1 MAASSSDPCHDCTE
15 PVGEYEL
22 AGFVRIEQL
31 VPQATAAHLAER
43 LERVLRGEYDTGVPP
58 DKRPKVPNGPGALGF
73 SGERR
78 GVRTVQMINVW
89 KADAAFAALV
99 RSPTL
104 GRLVAQTAGWPS
116 GARVAQ
122 DQVWAKP
129 PGAPP
134 LVFHRDSPY
143 FDFAPADVVTVW
155 VALDEMAPELGP
167 LEYVRG
173 SHLWGD
179 GRSGSASSFFDP
191 DQRALLR
198 SAAQREGLEHSD
210 LAIDSLIVSMAHM
223 PAGGASMHDGRTW
236 HGSGPNSSAASP
248 RRGLG
253 IHFVPAC
260 ATFTPGAE
268 LGKLWAPLK
277 QAGTDALPNDLLPV
291 TWVPSA
297 GDAPIHY
304 SPIK

>member
-1 MAASSSDPCHDCTE
+1 MQVERAAALLSSADPCHASELSSADPCHACTE
-15 PVGEYEL
+15 PTGEFKQ

-58 DKRPKVPNGPGALGF
+58 DKRPKVPKGPGALGF

-89 KADAAFAALV
+89 KADSAFAALV

-104 GRLVAQTAGWPS
+104 GRLVAQTAGWAS

-143 FDFAPADVVTVW
+143 FDFAPSDVVTVW
-155 VALDEMAPELGP
+155 
-167 LEYVRG
+167 
-173 SHLWGD
+173 
-179 GRSGSASSFFDP
+179 
-191 DQRALLR
+191 
-198 SAAQREGLEHSD
+198 
-210 LAIDSLIVSMAHM
+210 SL
-223 PAGGASMHDGRTW
+223 
-236 HGSGPNSSAASP
+236 
-248 RRGLG
+248 GLG
-253 IHFVPAC
+253 RGPTQI
-260 ATFTPGAE
+260 
-268 LGKLWAPLK
+268 
-277 QAGTDALPNDLLPV
+277 
-291 TWVPSA
+291 
-297 GDAPIHY
+297 
-304 SPIK
+304 